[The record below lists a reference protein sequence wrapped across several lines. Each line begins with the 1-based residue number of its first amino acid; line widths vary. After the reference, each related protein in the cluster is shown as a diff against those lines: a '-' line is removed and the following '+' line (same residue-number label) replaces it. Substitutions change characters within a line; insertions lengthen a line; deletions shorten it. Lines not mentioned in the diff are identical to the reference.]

1 MCPDAPSQLHLG
13 RPFQTKDMGV
23 LGIST
28 IAKHAGGQ
36 LQLLMCMLIQTMDK
50 GEPGIAATAGC
61 AGTHTQLLLRKSME
75 TTLWLLLL
83 ILHSAPSPLN
93 ERLPPNGLYC

>member
-1 MCPDAPSQLHLG
+1 
-13 RPFQTKDMGV
+13 MGI
-23 LGIST
+23 LGISTIAT
-28 IAKHAGGQ
+28 IAKHAGGH
-36 LQLLMCMLIQTMDK
+36 LQLLMCTLIQIMAK

-61 AGTHTQLLLRKSME
+61 ADTHTQLLRKSVE

-83 ILHSAPSPLN
+83 ILHSTPSPLN